1 MPENIKLLLVEDDD
15 ALAFM
20 EKSTLEDLVGG
31 YDIMTANNGKD
42 GIKTWENFKPDVIIS
57 DIDMPI
63 MNGIDMVKRIRE
75 LDTDTIILFTTNLTA
90 PSKLQEGY
98 DAGADNYIKK
108 PFVPTELD
116 AHIKS
121 LIRLK
126 NGGKSKNVANCIKIG
141 KHVLDPQHACIKDE
155 DGQICS
161 TLSARDAKILEV
173 LAKNKNEI
181 VRREALQARFW
192 NTEEKDFYVS
202 RCLDGVI
209 TNFRKILKLDPF
221 VCIKTIRGIGFSLQ
235 DSL

>member
-1 MPENIKLLLVEDDD
+1 MSENIKLLLVEDDE

-20 EKSTLEDLVGG
+20 EKSTLEDLIGG
-31 YDIMTANNGKD
+31 YEVMTAYNGKD
-42 GIKTWENFKPDVIIS
+42 GIKIWKDFKPEVIIS

-63 MNGIDMVKRIRE
+63 MNGIEMVKRIRE
-75 LDTDTIILFTTNLTA
+75 LDTDTLILFTTNLTS
-90 PSKLQEGY
+90 PSNLQEGY

-108 PFVPTELD
+108 PFVPNELD

-126 NGGKSKNVANCIKIG
+126 NGGKSKNITNYIRIG
-141 KHVLDPQHACIKDE
+141 KHILDPEHACIKDE
-155 DGQICS
+155 DGNICC

-209 TNFRKILKLDPF
+209 TNFRKILKLDSF